1 MAGTGGARPGAGRKP
16 KHEEDR
22 ARRLCCS
29 AIIEKYGSLEKGL
42 TALLASGDT
51 ALVKFVFEHAIGKPT
66 DKIDFGNKGTGNVYV
81 FELPKN
87 GRELAEDAIKHAN
100 GNGNGHHTN

>member
-42 TALLASGDT
+42 QALLKSNDT
-51 ALVKFVFEHAIGKPT
+51 TLIKFVWEHAIGKPT
-66 DKIDFGNKGTGNVYV
+66 DKIDLGNTGGNVYV

-87 GRELAEDAIKHAN
+87 GRELAEDAIKQTN
-100 GNGNGHHTN
+100 GNGNGHHEN